1 MLSGQSAIAAAGQ
14 APASLVEH
22 LRGLAQQRPDD
33 IWLTVA
39 AVQDG
44 RVVERSH
51 SYDEFDRR
59 VRALAARLQQLCP
72 VGARALVMMDNDEH
86 YAASMLACFYAGVIA
101 VPVPPLESLRVQHL
115 ERLLGIVGDADAA
128 CVISTAEVMQA
139 LPGAD
144 ARFAGIAAVAAD
156 QVDLADADAWRPHA
170 PAADDIAFLQYT
182 SGSTSAPKGV
192 MVSHGNLIANEAA
205 IQQRM
210 DIGAGDR
217 FMSWAPLYHDMGLI
231 GGLLQPLYSGLP
243 LVLTSSRLFLES
255 PVRWLELI
263 SRHRATISGGPDFA
277 YRMCLEGIKPSQLA
291 QLDLSSWRLA
301 YTGAEPVRADTV
313 TAFAQRFAACG
324 LRPDAAYACYGL
336 AEASLFITGGSCGA
350 GATITSFDTEA
361 LAQGRAEE
369 SPGASQTTSLVG
381 CGPAVP
387 GHAVAIVDPH
397 SLQVLEPGHVGE
409 IWAHGPS

>member
-51 SYDEFDRR
+51 SYGEFDRR

-144 ARFAGIAAVAAD
+144 ARFGSIAAVAAD

-243 LVLTSSRLFLES
+243 LVLTSPRLFLES

-263 SRHRATISGGPDFA
+263 SRHRATISGG
-277 YRMCLEGIKPSQLA
+277 
-291 QLDLSSWRLA
+291 LSEMTLGDS
-301 YTGAEPVRADTV
+301 
-313 TAFAQRFAACG
+313 
-324 LRPDAAYACYGL
+324 
-336 AEASLFITGGSCGA
+336 SS
-350 GATITSFDTEA
+350 
-361 LAQGRAEE
+361 
-369 SPGASQTTSLVG
+369 
-381 CGPAVP
+381 
-387 GHAVAIVDPH
+387 
-397 SLQVLEPGHVGE
+397 
-409 IWAHGPS
+409 